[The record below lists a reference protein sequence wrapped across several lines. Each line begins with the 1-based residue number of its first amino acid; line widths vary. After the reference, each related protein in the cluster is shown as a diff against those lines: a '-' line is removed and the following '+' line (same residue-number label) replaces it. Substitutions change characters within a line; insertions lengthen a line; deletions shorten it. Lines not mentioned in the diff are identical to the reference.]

1 MPPSAAAPPLSGIRV
16 LDLTTARCEIG
27 GRILADLGAEVLKI
41 EPPEGCDARRMP
53 PFEDGREGEPDGS
66 LYWAA
71 YGASKRSVVLDLA
84 SDEGRAGLRALAEGA
99 DVLLESFAPG
109 QLAAIGLGYEDLHAL
124 NPALVYAS
132 ITPFGQ
138 TGPDAQSPAT
148 ELTIEAAGGLLSLQG
163 DGDRPPV
170 PVGYPQAGLH
180 GGAQAA
186 ADAVVALV
194 ERDRSG
200 RGQHLDISMQACMVW
215 TMMDASGYPPNEG
228 GDKPGYGDDRAE
240 PRPPHPSGLHLPRVV
255 AAADGHVIT
264 TMGVNLP
271 QRIALNE
278 TIAWMKEA
286 GVEFPERLQAI
297 DWERWHEQFADPS
310 AVPAETLALIDEAV
324 LLAVEFIGTRPKREL
339 NERAVASGALIAPIM
354 TAADLL
360 ADPQLAYRDYWRE
373 VVGRPHPGPFAKP
386 SRTPLRS
393 PQPTPALGE
402 ANSLLG
408 ESRRPAPA
416 VRAEASAAPT
426 RTRAFEGLKVADFS
440 WVGVGPLLGKAL
452 ADHGATVV
460 RVETA
465 KRIDTLRGM
474 GPFKDGVRDV
484 NRAQFFA
491 NFNSSKLGMTL
502 DLSSEGGRS
511 AAHRL
516 AAWADVVLESFTP
529 GTMERHGLG
538 WEALSE
544 SRDDLLMV
552 RTCLRGQTGPEA
564 ALTGFGSQGAALAGL
579 HGVTGWPDRPPD
591 GPYGAY
597 TDFINPRFGLALIA
611 AALRERA
618 RSGRGQLLDIS
629 QVEVGIHFLAPL
641 VLDYAVNGRVA
652 PPAGHDSRTACPHG
666 VYRVAGAERYIAI
679 ACETAEQWRA
689 LRDLGGL
696 EGFDSAEFERYAGR
710 HAARDRIDE
719 ALRAWCAGQDGHALA
734 ARLKAA
740 GVPASAVLRA
750 SDLHRDAQ
758 LARRGFFVTLDHPEM
773 GPTPYDGLATSYS
786 ETPGTP
792 RKPAPLLGE
801 DTHYVLTELLG
812 HSAEEVAILAAS
824 GALT

>member
-1 MPPSAAAPPLSGIRV
+1 MPPAAAPPLSGIRV

-41 EPPEGCDARRMP
+41 EPPEGCGARRMP
-53 PFEDGREGEPDGS
+53 PFEDGREGEADAS

-71 YGASKRSVVLDLA
+71 YGASKHSVVLDLA

-109 QLAAIGLGYEDLHAL
+109 HLAALGLGYDDLRAL

-132 ITPFGQ
+132 ITPYGQ
-138 TGPDAQSPAT
+138 SGPDAHSPAT

-163 DGDRPPV
+163 EGDRPPI

-200 RGQHLDISMQACMVW
+200 LGQHLDVSMQACMVW

-228 GDKPGYGDDRAE
+228 GDKPGFGDDRAE
-240 PRPPHPSGLHLPRVV
+240 PLPPHASGLHLPRVI
-255 AAADGHVIT
+255 AASDGHVIV

-271 QRIALNE
+271 QRIAINE
-278 TIAWMKEA
+278 TIAWMTDD
-286 GVEFPERLQAI
+286 GVELPARLQSV
-297 DWERWHEQFADPS
+297 DWERWHEQFADPG
-310 AVPAETLALIDEAV
+310 AVPAETVALIDEAV
-324 LLAVEFIGTRPKREL
+324 RLGVEFLGTKSKREL
-339 NERAVASGALIAPIM
+339 QDRAVASGALIAPIM

-360 ADPQLAYRDYWRE
+360 ADPQLAYRDYWTR
-373 VVGRPHPGPFAKP
+373 VNGRPYPGPFAKP
-386 SRTPLRS
+386 NRTPLRRAS
-393 PQPTPALGE
+393 PAPALGE
-402 ANSLLG
+402 ANALLG
-408 ESRRPAPA
+408 ESRRPAPPA
-416 VRAEASAAPT
+416 RPAAAPA

-440 WVGVGPLLGKAL
+440 WVGVGPLLGKGL

-460 RVETA
+460 RVESAT
-465 KRIDTLRGM
+465 RIETLRGAP
-474 GPFKDGVRDV
+474 PFKGGVPDP
-484 NRAQFFA
+484 NRSQFFA

-511 AAHRL
+511 VAREL
-516 AAWADVVLESFTP
+516 AGWADVVLESFTP

-544 SRDDLLMV
+544 GRDDLLMV

-564 ALTGFGSQGAALAGL
+564 PFTGFGSQGAALAGL

-597 TDFINPRFGLALIA
+597 TDFINPRFGLAVIA
-611 AALRERA
+611 AALHERA

-666 VYRVAGAERYIAI
+666 VYPVAGAERYIAI
-679 ACETAEQWRA
+679 ACETAEQWQA

-696 EGFDSAEFERYAGR
+696 EGCDGPEFESYEGR
-710 HAARDRIDE
+710 RAARGRIDE
-719 ALRAWCAGQDGHALA
+719 ALRRWCAGQDGHALA

-740 GVPASAVLRA
+740 GVPASAVLRP
-750 SDLHRDAQ
+750 SDLYEDAQ
-758 LARRGFFVTLDHPEM
+758 LAHRGFFVTLDHPEM
-773 GPTPYDGLATSYS
+773 GPTPYDGLATIYS

-792 RKPAPLLGE
+792 RKAGPLLGE

>member
-1 MPPSAAAPPLSGIRV
+1 MPPAAAVPPLSGIRV

-53 PFEDGREGEPDGS
+53 PFEDGRAGEPDGS

-84 SDEGRAGLRALAEGA
+84 SEQGRAGLRALAEGA

-109 QLAAIGLGYEDLHAL
+109 HLAAIGLGYEDLRAL

-138 TGPDAQSPAT
+138 SGPDAQSPAN

-163 DGDRPPV
+163 DGDRPPI

-200 RGQHLDISMQACMVW
+200 RGQHLDVSMQACMVW
-215 TMMDASGYPPNEG
+215 TMMDASGYPPNVG

-271 QRIALNE
+271 QRIAINE
-278 TIAWMKEA
+278 TIAWMRED
-286 GVEFPERLQAI
+286 GVELPERLQAI

-324 LLAVEFIGTRPKREL
+324 RLAVEFIGTRPKREL

-360 ADPQLAYRDYWRE
+360 ADPQLASRDYWRE
-373 VVGRPHPGPFAKP
+373 VEGRPHPGAFARP

-393 PQPTPALGE
+393 PQPAPALGE
-402 ANSLLG
+402 ANALLA

-416 VRAEASAAPT
+416 VRPDASAAPT
-426 RTRAFEGLKVADFS
+426 RTRAFEGLRVADFS

-460 RVETA
+460 RVETT

-491 NFNSSKLGMTL
+491 NFNSSKLGITL

-511 AAHRL
+511 AAH
-516 AAWADVVLESFTP
+516 
-529 GTMERHGLG
+529 
-538 WEALSE
+538 
-544 SRDDLLMV
+544 
-552 RTCLRGQTGPEA
+552 
-564 ALTGFGSQGAALAGL
+564 
-579 HGVTGWPDRPPD
+579 
-591 GPYGAY
+591 
-597 TDFINPRFGLALIA
+597 
-611 AALRERA
+611 
-618 RSGRGQLLDIS
+618 
-629 QVEVGIHFLAPL
+629 
-641 VLDYAVNGRVA
+641 
-652 PPAGHDSRTACPHG
+652 
-666 VYRVAGAERYIAI
+666 
-679 ACETAEQWRA
+679 
-689 LRDLGGL
+689 
-696 EGFDSAEFERYAGR
+696 
-710 HAARDRIDE
+710 
-719 ALRAWCAGQDGHALA
+719 
-734 ARLKAA
+734 
-740 GVPASAVLRA
+740 
-750 SDLHRDAQ
+750 
-758 LARRGFFVTLDHPEM
+758 
-773 GPTPYDGLATSYS
+773 
-786 ETPGTP
+786 
-792 RKPAPLLGE
+792 
-801 DTHYVLTELLG
+801 
-812 HSAEEVAILAAS
+812 
-824 GALT
+824 

>member
-1 MPPSAAAPPLSGIRV
+1 MPHADAAPPLSGIRV

-71 YGASKRSVVLDLA
+71 YGASKRSVVLDLG

-109 QLAAIGLGYEDLHAL
+109 HLAALGLGYENLRAL

-132 ITPFGQ
+132 ITPYGQ
-138 TGPDAQSPAT
+138 SGPDALSPAT

-163 DGDRPPV
+163 DGDRPPI

-200 RGQHLDISMQACMVW
+200 RGQHLDVSMQACMVW

-240 PRPPHPSGLHLPRVV
+240 PRPPHPSGLHLPSVI
-255 AAADGHVIT
+255 AAADGHVIV

-271 QRIALNE
+271 QRIAINE
-278 TIAWMKEA
+278 TIAWMRED
-286 GVEFPERLQAI
+286 GVELPARLRAI
-297 DWERWHEQFADPS
+297 DWEHWHEQFIDPS

-324 LLAVEFIGTRPKREL
+324 RLTVEFLGTKSKREL
-339 NERAVASGALIAPIM
+339 QDRAVASGALIAPIM

-373 VVGRPHPGPFAKP
+373 VEGRPHPGAFARA

-393 PQPTPALGE
+393 PRPAPALGE
-402 ANSLLG
+402 ANALLA
-408 ESRRPAPA
+408 ESRLPMPAERPD
-416 VRAEASAAPT
+416 VSATPT

-465 KRIDTLRGM
+465 NRIDTLRGM
-474 GPFKDGVRDV
+474 PPFKDGVRDV

-511 AAHRL
+511 VARGL
-516 AAWADVVLESFTP
+516 AGWADVVLESFTP

-538 WEALSE
+538 WETLSAG
-544 SRDDLLMV
+544 RADLLMV

-564 ALTGFGSQGAALAGL
+564 PFTGFGSQGAALAGL

-597 TDFINPRFGLALIA
+597 TDFINPRFGLAVIA
-611 AALRERA
+611 AALHERA

-666 VYRVAGAERYIAI
+666 VYPVAGVERYIAI

-689 LRDLGGL
+689 LRALAGL
-696 EGFDSAEFERYAGR
+696 EGLDGGEFESYEGR
-710 HAARDRIDE
+710 LAARDRIDE
-719 ALRAWCAGQDGHALA
+719 GLRRWCADEDGHALA
-734 ARLKAA
+734 ARLKAT
-740 GVPASAVLRA
+740 GVPASAVLRS
-750 SDLHRDAQ
+750 SDLYENAQ
-758 LARRGFFVTLDHPEM
+758 LAHRGFFVTLDHPEM
-773 GPTPYDGLATSYS
+773 GPTPYDGLATIYS

-792 RKPAPLLGE
+792 RKPAPRLGE
-801 DTHYVLTELLG
+801 DTHHVLTELLG